1 MPATEEPPI
10 GQRLRHLR
18 RMAHLTE
25 AELARCVGVTAK
37 EIVRIEAGASVSF
50 RTVEE
55 IAEACGFG
63 VVITFTPVRD
73 RGARRHSGS

>member
-55 IAEACGFG
+55 IAVACGFS
-63 VVITFTPVRD
+63 VLVTFTPVR
-73 RGARRHSGS
+73 A